1 MIKNLVLTLAS
12 LTALAALVTF
22 ANHQLVRE
30 EANECDHWAR
40 QPGFVPGEYCTGA
53 WEARAEL
60 DRQ

>member
-1 MIKNLVLTLAS
+1 MIKNLAL
-12 LTALAALVTF
+12 ALAALAALASFVTF

-40 QPGFVPGEYCTGA
+40 QPGFVPGEYCNGA

>member
-1 MIKNLVLTLAS
+1 
-12 LTALAALVTF
+12 
-22 ANHQLVRE
+22 LVRE

-40 QPGFVPGEYCTGA
+40 QPGFVPGEYCNGA